1 MSLVTKAGLQRF
13 FTGLKDRFAPK
24 NHTHDGRYYTESEI
38 DGKLS
43 GKANSSHTHTKAQV
57 GLGNVDNTA
66 DSAKSVKAATK
77 LQTYKQGSTT
87 ATYGDSYPLYAQ
99 WSGDDVVL
107 KCDNYKV
114 KVNYAENAGTAN
126 EINPNNSYG
135 SITKAVRPMF
145 DSVRADRLA
154 FLPSDQIIIE
164 KTVDG
169 GKTWTDAAITDYNKR
184 AMFSENGGG
193 FTLPLIDGKKN
204 ALCGIR
210 LTITGMKYNV
220 PAGTAET
227 AKYNYW
233 NSKYVKNTERYCTIG
248 DMFFWVSGGSDD
260 ISLVIER
267 ATGAASTSWANLFT
281 SSSST
286 GYLNGWSGP
295 NYIKFSEGTLGGGT
309 GQTSNWWNYRFTF
322 MSHPGNGSAFN
333 SNYITQA
340 QNVTMIKAYGASVWN
355 ASNNLMSNDHMY
367 GWDVDKNV
375 TFPARVSAS
384 GFNGA
389 ATKLAR
395 DGDLANPMTFN
406 WSGKDGQPTWLWGGE
421 DGSNMYVYNPSKF
434 NVNSAKTA
442 ASADSAKK
450 LTTNAGSATQP
461 VYFSNGVPVATI
473 YTLGKSVP
481 ANAVFTDTNTW
492 RGVQNNLTSDSTD
505 QSLSAA
511 QGKALKALVDGK
523 AAASHTHTK
532 AQVGLGNVDNTADS
546 AKSVKYATSAGSA
559 ESAAKANRVADYNA
573 TSKSIQIGYS
583 GDGITGDAIK
593 YIAGYTTGDGG
604 DVSAKIKDI
613 SKDALKGWIGSL
625 PANGGNSTT
634 VNGHSINSDVPA
646 GAKFTDTTYGMAT
659 ASSNGL
665 MTAADKA
672 KLNGIAS
679 NANNYSHPTS
689 SGNKHIPAGG
699 SAGQIL
705 RWSADGTATWGSDNN
720 TTYSAFKG
728 ATSSAAGGAGLVPAP
743 GTADVGKVLKGSG
756 AWGTLGKSDVGLSNV
771 DNTADSAKSV
781 KYATSA
787 GSATNATND
796 SKSQAI
802 TGYIRGL
809 SVSGRT
815 VTYTRGDGTTGSI
828 TTQDSNTTYGNMTG
842 ATANASG
849 KAGLVPAPAAGTQGS
864 KYLRA
869 DGTWQTPPDTN
880 TTYGTASQSANGL
893 MSAADK
899 KKLDGIASGA
909 NNYTY
914 SLPTASATVL
924 GGVKT
929 GSNITNTGGVLSL
942 TKANVTSALGYT
954 PPTTNTTYGNA
965 TKSSSG
971 LMSSSDKSK
980 LDGIASGAN
989 KTVVDSTIS
998 QSSTNPVQNGVI
1010 TKRLQF
1016 LYSFKISRDKW
1027 NESSDKSN
1035 WNVIVPWS
1043 DSKGTAI
1050 TGSTTGTPNLT
1061 TNMSLGPAMME
1072 RTSSLKDNIILS
1084 GELSMINQG
1093 QIYVCDTN
1101 KLSFTVKRRPV
1112 CDLMLYFYA
1121 RQWTT

>member
-1 MSLVTKAGLQRF
+1 MSLLDDK
-13 FTGLKDRFAPK
+13 GLKYFVGKLKDMFAPK

-87 ATYGDSYPLYAQ
+87 TTYGDSYPLYAQ

-114 KVNYAENAGTAN
+114 KVSYAENAGTAN

-145 DSVRADRLA
+145 DSVRANRLA
-154 FLPSDQIIIE
+154 FLPSEQIIIE

-169 GKTWTDAAITDYNKR
+169 GKTWTDAAITEYNKR
-184 AMFSENGGG
+184 ALFSENGGG
-193 FTLPLIDGKKN
+193 FTLPQIDGKKST
-204 ALCGIR
+204 LCGIR

-233 NSKYVKNTERYCTIG
+233 NSKYVKETERYCTIG

-295 NYIKFSEGTLGGGT
+295 NYIKFSENTLGGGT

-340 QNVTMIKAYGASVWN
+340 QNVTMIKAYGASVWVTP
-355 ASNNLMSNDHMY
+355 NNLMSNDHMY
-367 GWDVDKNV
+367 KWDVDENV
-375 TFPARVSAS
+375 AFPAKVTAS
-384 GFNGA
+384 GFNGT

-450 LTTNAGSATQP
+450 LTTNAGSTTQP
-461 VYFSNGVPVATI
+461 VYFNGGKPVVTG
-473 YTLGKSVP
+473 YTLAKSVP
-481 ANAVFTDTNTW
+481 AD
-492 RGVQNNLTSDSTD
+492 
-505 QSLSAA
+505 
-511 QGKALKALVDGK
+511 
-523 AAASHTHTK
+523 
-532 AQVGLGNVDNTADS
+532 
-546 AKSVKYATSAGSA
+546 
-559 ESAAKANRVADYNA
+559 
-573 TSKSIQIGYS
+573 
-583 GDGITGDAIK
+583 
-593 YIAGYTTGDGG
+593 
-604 DVSAKIKDI
+604 
-613 SKDALKGWIGSL
+613 
-625 PANGGNSTT
+625 
-634 VNGHSINSDVPA
+634 
-646 GAKFTDTTYGMAT
+646 AKFTDTTYGDAT
-659 ASSNGL
+659 TSAHGL

-705 RWSADGTATWGSDNN
+705 RWSADGTATWGPDNN
-720 TTYSAFKG
+720 TTYSEFKG
-728 ATSSAAGGAGLVPAP
+728 ATSSAAGGGGLVPAP

-756 AWGTLGKSDVGLSNV
+756 AWGMLGKGDVGLGNV

-787 GSATNATND
+787 GSAGSAGSATND

-828 TTQDSNTTYGNMTG
+828 TTQDTNTTYGNMTG
-842 ATANASG
+842 ATANAAG
-849 KAGLVPAPAAGTQGS
+849 KAGLVPAPAAGTQGT

-880 TTYGTASQSANGL
+880 TTYGTASQGANGL

-909 NNYTY
+909 NNFTY

-929 GSNITNTGGVLSL
+929 GSNITNTSGVLSL

-965 TKSSSG
+965 TTGSSG

-989 KTVVDSTIS
+989 KTVVDNALS
-998 QSSTNPVQNGVI
+998 QGSANPVANSVV
-1010 TKRLQF
+1010 TKRLQY

-1027 NESSDKSN
+1027 DESSDKSN

-1043 DSKGTAI
+1043 DSSGTAL
-1050 TGSTTGTPNLT
+1050 TGSTAGTPNLT
-1061 TNMSLGPAMME
+1061 TGMSLGPAMME
-1072 RTSSLKDNIILS
+1072 RTSSLKDNIVLS

-1093 QIYVCDTN
+1093 QIYVCETN